1 MWRRRPRRLIM
12 FPQTHTSVLPKSMSS
27 DSAVLQGS
35 QSSPTDR
42 PRYITTSVAIA
53 CIQYCVRW
61 CGLTST
67 IQHVKFLCSNLLR
80 TMLWRLFFSSTLF
93 FSLTILFYR
102 ILRTLAMPMSVCT
115 ASMASPHAR
124 AIPARP
130 PSSDV
135 NKTTRFKTKAKT
147 KTEEHKTETKT
158 KTKTIGPITT

>member
-1 MWRRRPRRLIM
+1 MLKFTAYDVVEI
-12 FPQTHTSVLPKSMSS
+12 VLF
-27 DSAVLQGS
+27 
-35 QSSPTDR
+35 
-42 PRYITTSVAIA
+42 
-53 CIQYCVRW
+53 QY
-61 CGLTST
+61 T
-67 IQHVKFLCSNLLR
+67 FL
-80 TMLWRLFFSSTLF
+80 
-93 FSLTILFYR
+93 SLTILFYR

-158 KTKTIGPITT
+158 KTIGPITT